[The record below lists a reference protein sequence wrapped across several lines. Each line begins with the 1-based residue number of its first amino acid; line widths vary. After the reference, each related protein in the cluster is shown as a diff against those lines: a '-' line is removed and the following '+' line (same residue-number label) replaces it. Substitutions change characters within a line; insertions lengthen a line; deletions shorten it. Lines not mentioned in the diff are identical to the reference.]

1 MSSVISTPSLPTH
14 ADSGVGLKPYSRYSQ
29 GSPAR
34 PMSVLTTPM
43 DRPEFP
49 RAQSQASFS
58 DVHSLG
64 SSSPR
69 RSRFFGFSN
78 FKDGWA
84 SRDSLAPS
92 AMMSGSMM
100 DMHVA
105 LQKENSDAAR
115 YGLGESSR
123 RSQLW
128 SAADLLQ
135 PTTSRLS
142 NQSEPKPKKKKGLAK
157 IWGIVT
163 RRHVSTPTLS
173 SSTMKMTMSP
183 VALSPTS
190 ASSTHL
196 PTPSSS
202 RPSGSGSDSDT
213 AIARQPSANYDDDQR
228 NPEDRFSKN
237 ISSMTSEPDMRR
249 RMSRSPSS
257 SPNHTPTLLTVHTNN
272 TNPVASTIPGDIRRQ
287 RSSEQRLAADNRPQT
302 MYTFNPAG
310 GSPAHDFLP
319 PKAPF
324 RNGDVRR
331 QSFGGLTTR
340 PNLDV
345 QLARNHGSTPRSST
359 ALGVNYDEFG
369 GSRRSLRLDSSSQNR
384 ASFFGAPTKRK
395 SRFGLTSLFGK
406 KQPERNV
413 MQENVVAQQ
422 VPSFRR
428 SAGSDGLDDSMTN
441 GGYGSTSRHSAL
453 SASASASAAPGARMS
468 VTSRKAL
475 EELVAQDSEFVAYR
489 YPSNDQHL
497 DLLR

>member
-1 MSSVISTPSLPTH
+1 M
-14 ADSGVGLKPYSRYSQ
+14 
-29 GSPAR
+29 
-34 PMSVLTTPM
+34 
-43 DRPEFP
+43 
-49 RAQSQASFS
+49 
-58 DVHSLG
+58 
-64 SSSPR
+64 
-69 RSRFFGFSN
+69 
-78 FKDGWA
+78 
-84 SRDSLAPS
+84 
-92 AMMSGSMM
+92 
-100 DMHVA
+100 
-105 LQKENSDAAR
+105 
-115 YGLGESSR
+115 GESSR

-163 RRHVSTPTLS
+163 RSSRNDNKRQTESNGRTDDEPLAPPPPLTYLLSREGRHVSTPTLS

-272 TNPVASTIPGDIRRQ
+272 TNPGANLTREKSLPPIPGDIRRQ

-453 SASASASAAPGARMS
+453 SASASAAPGARMS